1 MVINFELWDDKKLF
15 DEMFRATGKSTKLVD
30 ELIQEFFEKPM
41 GTRIPVCDHYPDRRA
56 DEYLLD
62 RFMKRL
68 ESEHP
73 SATCKIHRGEHITIE
88 RTSPTYHEMVK
99 EEYARRQEEKKKNEN
114 LL

>member
-41 GTRIPVCDHYPDRRA
+41 GARIPVCDHYADRRS

-73 SATCKIHRGEHITIE
+73 SARCKIHRGEHRGEHITIE
-88 RTSPTYHEMVK
+88 RTSPTYHEMIQ
-99 EEYARRQEEKKKNEN
+99 EEYARRQQEKKK
-114 LL
+114 